1 MHLCYTSSPLAFNL
15 LQFRL
20 FSVWLV
26 CEADSSS
33 CAQPKA
39 NQFVCPGLLKGLGTP
54 GSYFTWISC
63 DISSLKVKRIVLCSF
78 SVVSHCS
85 GWERHFVCC
94 VVFSIVF
101 SLFRVGATFRVA
113 FYVLSSSVPTSVSEI
128 HLCWR
133 WWRQLIYFGSC
144 MVFTISTAQNSVSTS
159 CWWMFQVFFSIASY
173 STIIAL
179 RNVSCY
185 TCISLRHSRKEIAES
200 VGRCHDSTGVTVY
213 IFTYAWEYPCLKF
226 CKSCR

>member
-20 FSVWLV
+20 FSVGLV

-78 SVVSHCS
+78 FRCFLIVPGGSDISCGFLHPKQQ
-85 GWERHFVCC
+85 RPNFC
-94 VVFSIVF
+94 V
-101 SLFRVGATFRVA
+101 
-113 FYVLSSSVPTSVSEI
+113 
-128 HLCWR
+128 
-133 WWRQLIYFGSC
+133 
-144 MVFTISTAQNSVSTS
+144 
-159 CWWMFQVFFSIASY
+159 
-173 STIIAL
+173 
-179 RNVSCY
+179 
-185 TCISLRHSRKEIAES
+185 
-200 VGRCHDSTGVTVY
+200 
-213 IFTYAWEYPCLKF
+213 
-226 CKSCR
+226 